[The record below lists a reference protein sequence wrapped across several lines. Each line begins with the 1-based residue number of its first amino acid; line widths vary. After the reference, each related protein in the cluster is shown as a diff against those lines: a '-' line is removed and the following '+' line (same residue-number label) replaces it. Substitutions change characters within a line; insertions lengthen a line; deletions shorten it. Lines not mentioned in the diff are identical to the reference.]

1 MTTTSLRN
9 TAPSQRRE
17 AFFGYVTA
25 VVVSAVIAVALTSWL
40 TPALWIVNLTDVP
53 VAVWVMAVMAILIEW
68 RPLLPPGSRYSQA
81 AMLSLS
87 FIMAILLWWGY
98 IPALIIQTVVA
109 ALIFKRLGAA
119 AWRVAFNTAQFA
131 LALTAAHLVLVAAG
145 MSSAHLLDSGWGLV
159 ALLAAGTAW
168 FAVSHLLVCFAWTLR
183 FSVPWWRMVVRA
195 FGYEAVVHFAQLALA
210 PILVVV
216 ASVNA
221 WLVLLSAVPIYAVY
235 RMARLS
241 SEHER
246 MALSDSLTGLPNRKG
261 FQTEVSEA
269 IDRAEES
276 GGRLAVLIC
285 DLDRFAAVN
294 NSLGHGV
301 GDQLLKELANRFTA
315 CGQSSQM
322 VAKIGG
328 DEFGFLIAE
337 YGSESEVE
345 RYADRVRSI
354 LSGPVWLDDVS
365 VDVSGAIGVACYP
378 QDGTDFETLFRHAD
392 VAMYEA
398 KSRGSGVARYAPEY
412 DHHSPERL
420 ALLGDLRRALEA
432 PDLPGVELYYQPQIE
447 LASGDVVGVEALLRY
462 RHPSQGSVDPAEL
475 IALAEHSAVMRIL
488 TYRVID
494 EAVSQLA
501 RWRADGLTLRVS
513 VNVSVRDLHATD
525 FCDYLTQRLIK
536 HQVPPAALRLEIT
549 ESALMADPRRVMAT
563 LKRLEELGVGLSLDD
578 FGTGFS
584 SMQHLRRLPVSEVK
598 IDKSFV
604 LGMADD
610 PDAVAIVR
618 SIIELGRS
626 LGLQVVAEGVENER
640 IWRQLRKFGCDAAQ
654 GWFYAKPMP
663 ASQLAGWLSRYRPH
677 VADPPI
683 NNVSPISVRSVS
695 R

>member
-9 TAPSQRRE
+9 TAPPQRRGI
-17 AFFGYVTA
+17 FFGYVTA
-25 VVVSAVIAVALTSWL
+25 VVATAVVAMISTTWL
-40 TPALWIVNLTDVP
+40 TPAVWITSLSQVP
-53 VAVWVMAVMAILIEW
+53 VSIWIMAAMALLIEW
-68 RPLLPPGSRYSQA
+68 RPLLPPGLRYSQA

-98 IPALIIQTVVA
+98 LPALVVQTIVA
-109 ALIFKRLGAA
+109 VLIFTRLKAT
-119 AWRVAFNTAQFA
+119 AWRIVFNAAQLA
-131 LALTAAHLVLVAAG
+131 LALTSAHLVLLAFG
-145 MSSAHLLDSGWGLV
+145 MSSAHLLDSGRGLV
-159 ALLAAGTAW
+159 ALLVAGVAW
-168 FAVSHLLVCFAWTLR
+168 FTVSHLLVCFMWTLR
-183 FSVPWWRMVVRA
+183 FAVPWWRTVVRA

-216 ASVNA
+216 GSVNG
-221 WLVLLSAVPIYAVY
+221 WLILLSAVPIYAVY

-246 MALSDSLTGLPNRKG
+246 MALSDTLTGLPNRKG
-261 FQTEVSEA
+261 FQIEVSEA
-269 IDRAEES
+269 IARAEES
-276 GGRLAVLIC
+276 DGRVAVLIC
-285 DLDRFAAVN
+285 DLDRFAEVN

-301 GDQLLKELANRFTA
+301 GDLLLKEIAGRFTVST
-315 CGQSSQM
+315 GPNQL

-328 DEFGFLIAE
+328 DEFGFLVAE
-337 YGSESEVE
+337 FDTESEVE
-345 RYADRVRSI
+345 RYAEQMRST
-354 LSGPVWLDDVS
+354 LSEPVWLDEVS

-398 KSRGSGVARYAPEY
+398 KGRGSGVARYAPEY

-447 LASGDVVGVEALLRY
+447 LASGKVVGVEALLRY
-462 RHPSQGSVDPAEL
+462 RHPTQGSVDPAEL

-494 EAVSQLA
+494 EAIGQLA
-501 RWRADGLTLRVS
+501 RWRADGLILRAS

-525 FCDYLTQRLIK
+525 FCEYLTQRLVK
-536 HQVPPAALRLEIT
+536 HRVPPASLRLEIT
-549 ESALMADPRRVMAT
+549 ESALMADPRRVVAT

-584 SMQHLRRLPVSEVK
+584 SMQHLRRLQVSEVK

-604 LGMADD
+604 MGMSDD
-610 PDAVAIVR
+610 ADAVAIVR
-618 SIIELGRS
+618 SIIELGRA
-626 LGLQVVAEGVENER
+626 LGLQVVAEGVEDEQTWQR
-640 IWRQLRKFGCDAAQ
+640 LRGFGCDAAQ
-654 GWFYAKPMP
+654 GWFHAKPMP
-663 ASQLAGWLSRYRPH
+663 ASQLADWIARHRSHIGDREPVVAPVSARP
-677 VADPPI
+677 I
-683 NNVSPISVRSVS
+683 RG
-695 R
+695 